1 MKCRGAIFDMDGLL
15 FDTEQVYQDTWHEIA
30 AERSMILGEGF
41 LEAISGTSGSRMCQV
56 IENYYHVPDGTDIM
70 KECLERVRKKLEF
83 HVPVK
88 KGVLEILSA
97 FEKAGLR
104 MAVASSAPFEQ
115 IRVNLRTAGLESHFD
130 ILVSGSEVAHG
141 KPAPDI
147 FQCAAGRLGF
157 LPEECFVFED
167 SENGIRAGHAAGCV
181 TVMIPDLMAPSP
193 EIVPYCS
200 HIFLDLLQASKQLG
214 V

>member
-41 LEAISGTSGSRMCQV
+41 LEAISGTSGSRMRQV

-88 KGVLEILSA
+88 KGVFEILSA

-104 MAVASSAPFEQ
+104 IAVASSAPFEQ
-115 IRVNLRTAGLESHFD
+115 IRANLRTAGLESHFD
-130 ILVSGSEVAHG
+130 ILVSGSEVTHG

-214 V
+214 G